1 MSEPNDP
8 FETRLRR
15 LVGDAAD
22 DAPTPPYVEEML
34 QMPRPTDDRHP
45 ARRRWIAGGTIGLVA
60 AAVIAL
66 LVLPGN
72 DDDAIQPVDTPAPT
86 TTVESTGPT
95 VPSSD
100 TTVPTT
106 EVVATS
112 VPDDPTSTIPTAA
125 TDPTS
130 TVPTAPLTVIAAL
143 DDNGDA
149 VLVPTDADPFVVLD
163 GPDPDQPAPEEG
175 PGPNVVDSVALRPA
189 GHTAF
194 VGMCCEPIAGSILSG
209 SPTDFGTESVAFGY
223 APAFSP
229 DDRYLAIGVIQG
241 PALTITDLTTG
252 FDLAL
257 PEFAPEV
264 GTYSPADTMW
274 LDPTRVVA
282 LGTRLDDDGTPRWIA
297 IPMVVNGQ
305 VVEVGEPLDVNEML
319 PAGENATPI
328 EHPIVRFAGVVDDD
342 HFAIHV
348 PGETNAI
355 SVEFRPDGVISG
367 STAASGD
374 PSGVGESARS
384 IWYRPGNPVVWVG
397 EDGSLHRGDETF
409 SGSYQ
414 WARPTDAVSLESTGE
429 PTQPPT
435 TTPMGIAPESVV
447 DVAQRSAFGWSF
459 GDQVF
464 VPALVDR
471 LSADIGEPSFDSGW
485 QSMPDVW
492 ACTGQAAYR
501 TLWWGDFRMTIEGD
515 GSDDATVSGW
525 SVGDPD
531 AAFAPLG
538 NRPTS
543 TEASG
548 VGWSSEV
555 GVGTARDRVLPAIP
569 VDSGMID
576 EQPNRVTVNGVLPL
590 TVLIDDDTVTGI
602 GSGRNDC
609 IDEMNP
615 GL

>member
-22 DAPTPPYVEEML
+22 DAPTPPSVQEML
-34 QMPRPTDDRHP
+34 QMPRPTDDHHP

-112 VPDDPTSTIPTAA
+112 VLDDPTSTIPTAA

-149 VLVPTDADPFVVLD
+149 VLVPTDADPFVVFD
-163 GPDPDQPAPEEG
+163 GPEPDQPAPEEG

-209 SPTDFGTESVAFGY
+209 SPTDLGTESVAFGY

-252 FDLAL
+252 FDLAV

-282 LGTRLDDDGTPRWIA
+282 LGTMLDDDGTPRWIA

-305 VVEVGEPLDVNEML
+305 IVEVGEPLDVNEML

-328 EHPIVRFAGVVDDD
+328 EHPVVRFAGVVDDEQ
-342 HFAIHV
+342 FAIHV
-348 PGETNAI
+348 PGEPSAT
-355 SVEFRPDGVISG
+355 SVAFRLDGVVSG
-367 STAASGD
+367 SAAASGD
-374 PSGVGESARS
+374 PSGVGEAARS

-397 EDGSLHRGDETF
+397 EDGALHRGDETF
-409 SGSYQ
+409 SGSYR
-414 WARPTDAVSLESTGE
+414 WARPTDATTVDAPAPSVPQASADPSLAIGLTDG
-429 PTQPPT
+429 
-435 TTPMGIAPESVV
+435 SV
-447 DVAQRSAFGWSF
+447 FGFSY
-459 GDQVF
+459 GADADPDQVVADLGPSLGNPTF
-464 VPALVDR
+464 DTEWRPTPA
-471 LSADIGEPSFDSGW
+471 SFD
-485 QSMPDVW
+485 PNYD
-492 ACTGQAAYR
+492 ACFGPRFR
-501 TLWWGDFRMTIEGD
+501 TIWWGDFRITFEET
-515 GSDDATVSGW
+515 DDSAVRVAAWT
-525 SVGDPD
+525 VGDPD
-531 AAFAPLG
+531 TDTSAPLG
-538 NRPTS
+538 DLPGSRPP
-543 TEASG
+543 SG
-548 VGWSSEV
+548 VAARGA
-555 GVGTARDRVLPAIP
+555 GVGSTRADVLAVAPGDRMIGDTEDAVVVSGSVVTTFAI
-569 VDSGMID
+569 DG
-576 EQPNRVTVNGVLPL
+576 T
-590 TVLIDDDTVTGI
+590 DTVVGI
-602 GSGRNDC
+602 GSGRLDC
-609 IDEMNP
+609 TANAN
-615 GL
+615 